1 MNDRPVRRATSPREI
16 AMAHEDQQIETLV
29 RVAYGMHSGS
39 PKLWGWEVSGRN
51 GYGWGTAQSER
62 EAMLDCISYLQTNN
76 L

>member
-1 MNDRPVRRATSPREI
+1 MV
-16 AMAHEDQQIETLV
+16 HEEGQAETLM
-29 RVAYGMHSGS
+29 RVAYGIHSSS
-39 PKLWGWEVSGRN
+39 PQMWGWEVSGKN